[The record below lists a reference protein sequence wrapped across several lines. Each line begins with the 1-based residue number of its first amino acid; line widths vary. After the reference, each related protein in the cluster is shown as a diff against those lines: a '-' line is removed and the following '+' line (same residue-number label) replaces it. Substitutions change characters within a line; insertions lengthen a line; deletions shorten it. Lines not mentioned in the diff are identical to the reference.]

1 MNVKIVTSAAI
12 KVVKFSDLKVGDN
25 ILWGNWKRKIIQ
37 IDIRERIISVDNPY
51 GDQIENLR
59 PYMNYYVIESCE
71 EIEVSAD

>member
-1 MNVKIVTSAAI
+1 MKIVTSAAV

-59 PYMNYYVIESCE
+59 PYTNYYVIKSCE